1 MNINSINA
9 LLEALREELPI
20 NKVLVATGKK
30 DSRISEVLKLCK
42 KNNVVFQRV
51 PLQTI
56 NRKAGPKNQGVFAE
70 VSPIEFYSL
79 EEVLPHINKGIIL
92 ILDGIMDTGNMGAVI
107 RSAVAAEVDAIIIPK
122 RNSAPVN
129 ETVLKTSAGSLL
141 KAKLV
146 QCNNISNEI
155 KHLKEEGFWVVGSV
169 MDKTTSIPY
178 YEYDFTVKT
187 AIIMGSEHKGI
198 SPLLQKNADQLI
210 HIPHCSKIDSLNV
223 SAATSVILFEALR
236 QKAVSK

>member
-9 LLEALREELPI
+9 LMEALREELPI

-30 DSRISEVLKLCK
+30 DHRIAEVLKLCK

-51 PLQTI
+51 PQQTI

-79 EEVLPHINKGIIL
+79 EEILPHTNKGLIL
-92 ILDGIMDTGNMGAVI
+92 VLDGIMDTGNMGAII

-122 RNSAPVN
+122 RNSAPIN
-129 ETVLKTSAGSLL
+129 ETVLKTSAGSLV

-146 QCNNISNEI
+146 QCNNVNNEI
-155 KHLKEEGFWVVGSV
+155 KFLKEEGFWVVGSV
-169 MDKTTSIPY
+169 MDKVTSVPY
-178 YEYDFTVKT
+178 YDYDFTVNT
-187 AIIMGSEHKGI
+187 VIIMGSEHNGI
-198 SPLLQKNADQLI
+198 SSLLQKNADQLI
-210 HIPHCSKIDSLNV
+210 HIPHSKNIDSLNV

-236 QKAVSK
+236 QRSIAK